1 MSDNSQVGKRKGER
15 KKKKKT
21 TTTTQKQ
28 MTDLNSNMSV
38 ITLNA

>member
-15 KKKKKT
+15 KKKKKKKP
-21 TTTTQKQ
+21 TQKQ

>member
-15 KKKKKT
+15 KKKKKKKPT
-21 TTTTQKQ
+21 KKQ

>member
-15 KKKKKT
+15 KKKKKKK
-21 TTTTQKQ
+21 TTQKQ

>member
-15 KKKKKT
+15 KTKNKKKK
-21 TTTTQKQ
+21 TQKQ